1 MATTTYTGVLTD
13 LRGQVSISNGVDQP
27 LLLALRG
34 EDNPI
39 ASAAGAFAKYGQTDP
54 VTVSGDM
61 GQSGNFTVL
70 FVTSIQPAAD
80 SDDVMATAAVPQAA
94 AAPQV
99 EAAPAPVAKKK
110 SAAKKAARK
119 SH

>member
-13 LRGQVSISNGVDQP
+13 LRGQVSIGNGVDPP

-34 EDNPI
+34 QDNPI
-39 ASAAGAFAKYGQTDP
+39 ASAPGAFAKYGQTDP

-61 GQSGNFTVL
+61 GRSGNFTVL
-70 FVTSIQPAAD
+70 FVTSIRPADD
-80 SDDVMATAAVPQAA
+80 SDDAMAAAAVPRAELA
-94 AAPQV
+94 AAP
-99 EAAPAPVAKKK
+99 EPVAKKK
-110 SAAKKAARK
+110 SPAKKAARK